1 MKAGVTDIRA
11 KSASG
16 STTRGSQWA
25 PSTSPP
31 HPSRADVSAQLC
43 VRIGFTMAASNAA
56 KRLMIFGG
64 TGFVGSAIAREAA
77 KRGLLVQCVTRGG
90 DAPAHL
96 RDEPWASSV
105 TWLRGDALDPSSY
118 KEHMRGADA
127 VITSVGRL
135 PFPNL
140 SHEDI
145 VRDNGETNVTP
156 AKCAKEVGVDRL
168 VVIGA
173 SVPPIPGVGWGI
185 SPTSGVY
192 AAGYAA
198 GKAMAETHARDEFV
212 GAGHGGRG
220 AAVLKPGPVSG
231 EFILICSSICAIR
244 LTSCFFVFLTGTR
257 ITGSGS
263 KIPLWAA
270 FGPMAAVMNALP
282 LPAGMKQMTPV
293 SVDNV
298 ARAAVTAA
306 TNDSYAGKFTQI
318 SNAELIERYD
328 E

>member
-1 MKAGVTDIRA
+1 MKAGVTDICA

-16 STTRGSQWA
+16 SSGRRGSQWA
-25 PSTSPP
+25 PSTSTPP
-31 HPSRADVSAQLC
+31 PEQRRRQRAQLC

-96 RDEPWASSV
+96 KDEPWASSV

-198 GKAMAETHARDEFV
+198 GKSMAEAHARDEFV

-231 EFILICSSICAIR
+231 EFILICS
-244 LTSCFFVFLTGTR
+244 FL
-257 ITGSGS
+257 
-263 KIPLWAA
+263 
-270 FGPMAAVMNALP
+270 
-282 LPAGMKQMTPV
+282 
-293 SVDNV
+293 
-298 ARAAVTAA
+298 
-306 TNDSYAGKFTQI
+306 YAQ
-318 SNAELIERYD
+318 LV
-328 E
+328 

>member
-1 MKAGVTDIRA
+1 MHGRREGERCEGRRHRYPCQISQRIDDSWLTVGTVDVT
-11 KSASG
+11 
-16 STTRGSQWA
+16 
-25 PSTSPP
+25 PP
-31 HPSRADVSAQLC
+31 PEQSRRQRAQLC
-43 VRIGFTMAASNAA
+43 VRIGFTMAASNTA

-140 SHEDI
+140 SHEEI

-198 GKAMAETHARDEFV
+198 GKAMAEVHARDEFV

-231 EFILICSSICAIR
+231 
-244 LTSCFFVFLTGTR
+244 TR
-257 ITGSGS
+257 ITSSGS

-270 FGPMAAVMNALP
+270 MGPMAAVMNTLP

-306 TNDSYAGKFTQI
+306 TDDSYAGKFTQI
-318 SNAELIERYD
+318 SNAELIERYNQ
-328 E
+328 

>member
-1 MKAGVTDIRA
+1 MHGRREGERCEGRRHRYPCQISQRIDDSWLTVGTVHVDVTPEQR
-11 KSASG
+11 
-16 STTRGSQWA
+16 RRQ
-25 PSTSPP
+25 
-31 HPSRADVSAQLC
+31 RAQLC

-198 GKAMAETHARDEFV
+198 GKSMAEAHARDEFV

-231 EFILICSSICAIR
+231 EFISICSA
-244 LTSCFFVFLTGTR
+244 
-257 ITGSGS
+257 
-263 KIPLWAA
+263 K
-270 FGPMAAVMNALP
+270 
-282 LPAGMKQMTPV
+282 
-293 SVDNV
+293 
-298 ARAAVTAA
+298 
-306 TNDSYAGKFTQI
+306 SYMR
-318 SNAELIERYD
+318 N
-328 E
+328 

>member
-1 MKAGVTDIRA
+1 MVAAGGGASALIAGACLALATAETVMTRARPRVVARVRRAGLMPGRVDESDSDMESAAMANARASRKERCEDRRHRYPCQISQRIDDSWLTVGTVHVDVTPEQR
-11 KSASG
+11 
-16 STTRGSQWA
+16 RRQ
-25 PSTSPP
+25 
-31 HPSRADVSAQLC
+31 RAQLC

-96 RDEPWASSV
+96 KDEPWASSV

-168 VVIGA
+168 VVICA

-198 GKAMAETHARDEFV
+198 GKAMAEAHARDEFV

-231 EFILICSSICAIR
+231 EFI
-244 LTSCFFVFLTGTR
+244 F
-257 ITGSGS
+257 
-263 KIPLWAA
+263 
-270 FGPMAAVMNALP
+270 
-282 LPAGMKQMTPV
+282 
-293 SVDNV
+293 
-298 ARAAVTAA
+298 
-306 TNDSYAGKFTQI
+306 
-318 SNAELIERYD
+318 
-328 E
+328 

>member
-96 RDEPWASSV
+96 KDEPWASSV

-198 GKAMAETHARDEFV
+198 GKAMAEAHARDEFV

-231 EFILICSSICAIR
+231 
-244 LTSCFFVFLTGTR
+244 TR
-257 ITGSGS
+257 ITSSGS

-270 FGPMAAVMNALP
+270 MGPMAAVMNALP

-306 TNDSYAGKFTQI
+306 TDESYAGKFTQI

>member
-11 KSASG
+11 KSAGG

-96 RDEPWASSV
+96 KDEPWASSV

-198 GKAMAETHARDEFV
+198 GKSMAEAHARDEFV

-231 EFILICSSICAIR
+231 EFILICS
-244 LTSCFFVFLTGTR
+244 FL
-257 ITGSGS
+257 
-263 KIPLWAA
+263 
-270 FGPMAAVMNALP
+270 
-282 LPAGMKQMTPV
+282 
-293 SVDNV
+293 
-298 ARAAVTAA
+298 
-306 TNDSYAGKFTQI
+306 YAQ
-318 SNAELIERYD
+318 LV
-328 E
+328 

>member
-31 HPSRADVSAQLC
+31 HPSSADVSAQLC

-96 RDEPWASSV
+96 KDEPWASSV

-185 SPTSGVY
+185 SPTAGVY

-198 GKAMAETHARDEFV
+198 GKAMAEVHARDEFV

-231 EFILICSSICAIR
+231 EFIFICSA
-244 LTSCFFVFLTGTR
+244 
-257 ITGSGS
+257 
-263 KIPLWAA
+263 K
-270 FGPMAAVMNALP
+270 
-282 LPAGMKQMTPV
+282 
-293 SVDNV
+293 
-298 ARAAVTAA
+298 
-306 TNDSYAGKFTQI
+306 SYMR
-318 SNAELIERYD
+318 N
-328 E
+328 

>member
-1 MKAGVTDIRA
+1 
-11 KSASG
+11 
-16 STTRGSQWA
+16 
-25 PSTSPP
+25 
-31 HPSRADVSAQLC
+31 
-43 VRIGFTMAASNAA
+43 MAASNAA

-96 RDEPWASSV
+96 RDEPWASRV

-198 GKAMAETHARDEFV
+198 GKAMAEVHARDEFV

-231 EFILICSSICAIR
+231 M
-244 LTSCFFVFLTGTR
+244 R

-270 FGPMAAVMNALP
+270 MGPMAAVMNALP
-282 LPAGMKQMTPV
+282 LPAGVKQMTPV

-306 TNDSYAGKFTQI
+306 TDESYAGKFTSI
-318 SNAELIERYD
+318 SNAELIERYN

>member
-1 MKAGVTDIRA
+1 
-11 KSASG
+11 
-16 STTRGSQWA
+16 
-25 PSTSPP
+25 
-31 HPSRADVSAQLC
+31 
-43 VRIGFTMAASNAA
+43 MAASNAA

-96 RDEPWASSV
+96 KDEPWASSV

-185 SPTSGVY
+185 SPTAGVY

-198 GKAMAETHARDEFV
+198 GKAMAELHARDEFV

-231 EFILICSSICAIR
+231 EFI
-244 LTSCFFVFLTGTR
+244 FL
-257 ITGSGS
+257 
-263 KIPLWAA
+263 
-270 FGPMAAVMNALP
+270 
-282 LPAGMKQMTPV
+282 
-293 SVDNV
+293 SV
-298 ARAAVTAA
+298 
-306 TNDSYAGKFTQI
+306 YAQ
-318 SNAELIERYD
+318 LD
-328 E
+328 